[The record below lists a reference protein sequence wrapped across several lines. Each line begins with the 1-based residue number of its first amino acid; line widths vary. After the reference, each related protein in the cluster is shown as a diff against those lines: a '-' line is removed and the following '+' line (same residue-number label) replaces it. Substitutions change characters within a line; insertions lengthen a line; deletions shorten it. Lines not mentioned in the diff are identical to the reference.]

1 MFKYQLKLLLILK
14 FPNFRKTKT
23 KENKNNKVLVYLN
36 DNFHQKQIRLSESI
50 NIGQFTQYLII
61 A

>member
-14 FPNFRKTKT
+14 FPNFKKTKT
-23 KENKNNKVLVYLN
+23 KKNKNNKRIK
-36 DNFHQKQIRLSESI
+36 DNFHQKQIHLSESI
-50 NIGQFTQYLII
+50 NIGQFTQYFII